1 MHESLAC
8 LHRFEVAVMPLGCF
22 HGKHCVS
29 VVDSDAYRSASEA
42 QTPCEI
48 FSNLVRYT
56 QFFLLVQFGANEKDR
71 GVGDERTMR
80 PKRGQL
86 LFAIHYL
93 LEYATHRHF
102 GRLKSVRPSIHWS
115 TDLLPLL
122 LRRPPSMPPSQQ
134 CVCVCVLVRYLAST
148 LAHARKRCA
157 MSVCV
162 CSALQV

>member
-80 PKRGQL
+80 PKRGQM

-102 GRLKSVRPSIHWS
+102 GRLKSVRPSIHWG

-134 CVCVCVLVRYLAST
+134 SAQTALDATFAAVCVCVC
-148 LAHARKRCA
+148 AR
-157 MSVCV
+157 
-162 CSALQV
+162 ALPRVNARTCP